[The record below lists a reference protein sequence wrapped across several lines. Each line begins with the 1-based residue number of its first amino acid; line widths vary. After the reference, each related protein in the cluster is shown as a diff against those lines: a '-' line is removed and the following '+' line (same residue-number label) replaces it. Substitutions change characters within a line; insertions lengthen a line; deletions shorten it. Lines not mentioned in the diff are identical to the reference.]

1 MDFLASPPRI
11 DPEGGRV
18 PLVYSLLSLVVWAV
32 AMLGV
37 AWPTERLLRTW
48 LPPPSP
54 RGRTDPPFAFSA
66 GIGLAFLSTLVCFA
80 AMLGALKTP
89 VLHGVAGAVLI
100 AGSLRLALILSG
112 RAPNPLAGLGP
123 YAAAALAAAASFIPF
138 LSLPPVAWDALVYH
152 LEVPR
157 QYLLQGGMVELAG
170 NNYAYFPTGT
180 EMLFLLCLKFF
191 PPFSTQVVHAGFL
204 LLSLLALGETA
215 AATGALAPR
224 PRASLGLTLAAAVF
238 LPSVWLNAAV
248 PYIDITLMFYM
259 TLAASGLYLFL
270 RTCRRGYLLLGL
282 LAASFLPAVKY
293 TGFFCLAVLAAG
305 ATAAWLVRRGR
316 LPLRWADGGIFLG
329 GIGLFAGPYLVR
341 NLLWTGSPVFPFLA
355 GALGSGSPW
364 WTPEQQ
370 EVWRHFLANYGSFLG
385 ERLLY
390 PLNYL
395 VASVSPVL
403 NEDRIFDGALG
414 PFLLLLPLLWLFRR
428 RLGRANLFVAVTAL
442 LYALVWG
449 VFLRQMRF
457 LFPVVPLILLLL
469 AGTGRFVAR
478 KAAPRRTLCAL
489 ALASLAFSAAVILPE
504 LRSPRSECKT
514 VAYFS
519 LDYLLGRQTAP
530 EYLRR
535 TLPEYRCQEFLNGL
549 NPPPAKVWVLFTG
562 NKNFYLD
569 TPYRADYVTED
580 YTFHHWLARAKTPSD
595 VTRRFRALGV
605 THLLT
610 RVGGILDP
618 GLYIDNPSRR
628 DLALAFF
635 LGECRILFE
644 ANGFAVLALK

>member
-1 MDFLASPPRI
+1 MPVI
-11 DPEGGRV
+11 E
-18 PLVYSLLSLVVWAV
+18 SLLSLVVWAV

-37 AWPTERLLRTW
+37 AWPTERLLRAL
-48 LPPPSP
+48 LPPAPA
-54 RGRTDPPFAFSA
+54 RDRTPLFAFSA
-66 GIGLAFLSTLVCFA
+66 GLGLALLSTVVCFA

-89 VLHGVAGAVLI
+89 VLHVLTAAVLA
-100 AGSLRLALILSG
+100 AGTGRLALILFG

-123 YAAAALAAAASFIPF
+123 YAAVALAAAASFLPF

-204 LLSLLALGETA
+204 LLTLLALGETA
-215 AATGALAPR
+215 ASSGALSPR
-224 PRASLGLTLAAAVF
+224 PRTPLALPLAAAVF

-248 PYIDITLMFYM
+248 PYIDITLMFYV
-259 TLAASGLYLFL
+259 TLAASGLYLFFK
-270 RTCRRGYLLLGL
+270 TCRRDHLLLGL
-282 LAASFLPAVKY
+282 AAGAFLPAVKY
-293 TGFFCLAVLAAG
+293 TGLFCLAVLAVGG
-305 ATAAWLVRRGR
+305 AAAWRVRKGR
-316 LPLRWADGGIFLG
+316 LPLRWTDGVFFLG
-329 GIGLFAGPYLVR
+329 GCGLFAGPYLVR

-403 NEDRIFDGALG
+403 NEDRIFDGVLG
-414 PFLLLLPLLWLFRR
+414 PFLLFLPVLWLFRR
-428 RLGRANLFVAVTAL
+428 RLGRANLFLALTAL

-469 AGTGRFVAR
+469 AGTGRYAAR
-478 KAAPRRTLCAL
+478 KAVNRAVLSVL
-489 ALASLAFSAAVILPE
+489 AVVSLTFSAAVIVPE

-519 LDYLLGRQTAP
+519 LDYLLGRQTTRD
-530 EYLRR
+530 YLRR

-549 NPPPAKVWVLFTG
+549 TPPPARVWVLFTG

-569 TPYRADYVTED
+569 APYRADYVTED
-580 YTFHHWLARAKTPSD
+580 YTFHQWLARSKTPAD